1 MRKALLT
8 SVVAIGLMTP
18 AYGYAQP
25 APAASP
31 RAEQAST
38 FDATQWLTIGAIA
51 VVGVVVLDAL
61 VPDEAVYLVVAG
73 VGGYLATVW
82 YNGGQV
88 EIRSGAAPK
97 R

>member
-8 SVVAIGLMTP
+8 SFVTIGLMIP
-18 AYGYAQP
+18 AYGNAQP
-25 APAASP
+25 ASASSP

-38 FDATQWLTIGAIA
+38 FDAAQWLTIGAIA

-61 VPDEAVYLVVAG
+61 VPDEAVYLIAGG